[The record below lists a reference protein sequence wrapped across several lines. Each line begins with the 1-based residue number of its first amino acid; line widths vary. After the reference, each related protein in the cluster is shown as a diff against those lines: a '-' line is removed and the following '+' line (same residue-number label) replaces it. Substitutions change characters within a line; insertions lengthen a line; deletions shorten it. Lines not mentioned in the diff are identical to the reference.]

1 MSIASIL
8 EAVPQLAEEWDAER
22 EDRQSRTKADPADYE
37 RLRALGINLMAVPVE
52 FGGTWENLAQSARPI
67 CTMLRGLAKGDPSIT
82 LSSAMHQGV
91 LASWRVPSVPN
102 PFNEGWQ
109 EQRKQVFSTVTDG
122 AWWGTIVSEPGSG
135 GDTGLT
141 RAACIPESE
150 GSMKYRLSGQKH
162 FGSGSGLTSFMTTR
176 AVPAGETAPDLFFM
190 EVRNHPWDGSTGL
203 RLAAEWRGH
212 GMKSS
217 NSHAF
222 EFTDFPATRIA
233 WPGHQPE
240 LMAANNGLG
249 GLSFTS
255 VIMGVIDAAM
265 EYSRNRLKESIAQGA
280 RLRSLQQVDWTMAE
294 QEAWLIEQAW
304 DGALRVLDSGRLERK
319 IVLMAKENVA
329 RLAESVLNRLCR
341 IAGGNSYTW
350 YSPLGAWFEDVR
362 ALGYLRPPWALA
374 YDNLFNWS
382 WEE

>member
-1 MSIASIL
+1 MSIPSIL
-8 EAVPQLAEEWDAER
+8 DAAPKLAAEWASER
-22 EDRQSRTKADPADYE
+22 ADRQNRTEADPADYQ
-37 RLRALGINLMAVPVE
+37 RLRQLGVNLMAVPVE
-52 FGGTWENLAQSARPI
+52 FGGYWEDLSQAARPL
-67 CTMLRGLAKGDPSIT
+67 CTLLRVLAKGDPSIT

-91 LASWRVPSVPN
+91 LASWRVPSVPD
-102 PFNEGWQ
+102 PFNDGFQ
-109 EQRKQVFSTVTDG
+109 QQRKEVFSSVTDG
-122 AWWGTIVSEPGSG
+122 CWWGTIVSEPGSG

-141 RAACIPESE
+141 RASCVPVEE
-150 GSMKYRLSGQKH
+150 GSLNYRLSGQKH

-176 AVPAGETAPDLFFM
+176 AVPDGETAPDLFFM
-190 EVRNHPWDGSTGL
+190 EVRDHPWDGSTGMK
-203 RLAAEWRGH
+203 LAAAWRGH
-212 GMKSS
+212 GMRST

-233 WPGHQPE
+233 WPGHQAE
-240 LMAANNGLG
+240 LMNSNNGLG

-255 VIMGVIDAAM
+255 VIMGVVDAAM
-265 EYSRNRLKESIAQGA
+265 EYSRDRLKENLANGS

-304 DGALRVLDSGRLERK
+304 DGALRVLDSGRLDRK
-319 IVLMAKENVA
+319 VVLMAKENVA
-329 RLAESVLNRLCR
+329 RLSESVLNRLCR

-382 WEE
+382 LEE